1 MASIENEVSHFDKL
15 YAFSFIFSFTIIKMK
30 MSPDILRMEI
40 VQIDNL
46 SFFFS
51 SRKNRFHLIAKM
63 KNQ

>member
-1 MASIENEVSHFDKL
+1 MASIENEVSNFDKL

-40 VQIDNL
+40 VQIDNFL
-46 SFFFS
+46 FFS